1 MNKLFLWT
9 CALFLSWSYV
19 FAADAPTIAP
29 KITEQQADMYK
40 TRISQALNTYLR
52 KYDASQIRSR
62 LLIVQERIQKL
73 KQTNPLT
80 TLQLFLL
87 DHLAERIAIALN
99 NDASG
104 TWAQSTW
111 AQSTSAPA
119 AIDKTP
125 SVTTSMTSYPAINV
139 REFER
144 GPSLLLAGVRSFP
157 VSQFVITAQLEDV
170 QLQEITVTSNISFLD
185 QVLKS
190 VRIYDSNG
198 NFVAE
203 DIPQWWS
210 IYFSNLNYKLA
221 RWSHTLY
228 LVLMPF
234 PVWHQKVWPQKSI
247 FSLHLTVTKAR
258 GLTSQA
264 DLNLGLDSVNTEELT
279 IAPSKITWLR
289 FVSSFGGTSVD
300 TSLSDGIE
308 NTLGILQITA
318 TTTANTNSVNGSPLA
333 TVIRQLVFN
342 VQDNTEAKNLAST
355 LRLKRIS
362 GKDGDGILWSV
373 IDNVVTFDLT
383 QFAWWDNILQNDLLG
398 GFELIGSPTLNTTT
412 KESARINLIN
422 LDDAGITYSTDDP
435 AAQTIDGAYIGVQ
448 SIDGTLV
455 IENN

>member
-9 CALFLSWSYV
+9 CALFLFWSHV
-19 FAADAPTIAP
+19 FATDVSTPAP
-29 KITEQQADMYK
+29 KITQQQADTYK
-40 TRISQALNTYLR
+40 TRISQALSTYLR
-52 KYDASQIRSR
+52 KYDASQLRPR
-62 LLIVQERIQKL
+62 LLIVQERIQQL
-73 KQTNPLT
+73 KQTVQLT
-80 TLQLFLL
+80 SLQLFAL
-87 DHLAERIAIALN
+87 DYLAERITLALN
-99 NDASG
+99 SPVIG
-104 TWAQSTW
+104 TWAQNTW
-111 AQSTSAPA
+111 AQASSS
-119 AIDKTP
+119 IVVDQTP
-125 SVTTSMTSYPAINV
+125 SVTTSTTSYPAINV

-170 QLQEITVTSNISFLD
+170 HLQEITVTSNISFLD

-210 IYFSNLNYKLA
+210 IYFSNLDYKLT

-234 PVWHQKVWPQKSI
+234 PVWYQKVWPQKSI

-258 GLTSQA
+258 GLTSQR
-264 DLNLGLDSVNTEELT
+264 DLNLWLDSINTEELT

-289 FVSSFGGTSVD
+289 FVSSFGWTSVD

-308 NTLGILQITA
+308 NTLGILHITA
-318 TTTANTNSVNGSPLA
+318 TTTANTNSINGSPLA

-342 VQDNTEAKNLAST
+342 VQDNTEAKNIAST
-355 LRLKRIS
+355 LRLKRIN
-362 GKDGDGILWSV
+362 GKDTDGIAWSLAGSV
-373 IDNVVTFDLT
+373 ITFDLT
-383 QFAWWDNILQNDLLG
+383 QLAWGDNILQSDTPG
-398 GFELIGSPTLNTTT
+398 GFELLGTPLLNTTT
-412 KESARINLIN
+412 RESVRIDLIN
-422 LDDAGITYSTDDP
+422 LDDSGIVYSTDDP
-435 AAQTIDGAYIGVQ
+435 VAQPIDGAYVGVQ